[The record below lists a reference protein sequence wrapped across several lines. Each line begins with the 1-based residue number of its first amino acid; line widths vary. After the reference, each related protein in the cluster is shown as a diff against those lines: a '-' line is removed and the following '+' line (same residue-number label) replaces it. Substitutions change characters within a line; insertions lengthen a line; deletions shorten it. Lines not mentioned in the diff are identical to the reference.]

1 MGFNN
6 VFFENYDPRNHPCK
20 DCIER
25 SAECHGK
32 CERYKAFNE
41 QRPKKPINLYHRAG
55 KMRDTFHKKGRV
67 IRRGT

>member
-1 MGFNN
+1 MKNISTM
-6 VFFENYDPRNHPCK
+6 NYDPKKCPCFQ
-20 DCIER
+20 CTER
-25 SAECHGK
+25 TPYCHGQ

-67 IRRGT
+67 IRRGQ